1 MSRFDPKNGY
11 QRPHIQMI
19 PLIDIM
25 FFALVF
31 FMILS
36 VYYHVEAQMDIRIP
50 KATEAKET
58 QHSSTAV
65 VINVNTAGEF
75 MVNGD
80 TLTPAGLEELLKKL
94 SILSPDQAVI
104 IRADEKTFHKY
115 IIETLD
121 ICARN
126 NIRDISFATSENPQ
140 E

>member
-1 MSRFDPKNGY
+1 MSRFDPKNAY
-11 QRPHIQMI
+11 DRPVIIQMV

-36 VYYHVEAQMDIRIP
+36 AYYHVESQLDITVPKSAQNKDSVNAP
-50 KATEAKET
+50 NT
-58 QHSSTAV
+58 V
-65 VINVNTAGEF
+65 VINVNATGSYIINGETYN
-75 MVNGD
+75 VD
-80 TLTPAGLEELLKKL
+80 GLDGMLKKL
-94 SILSPDQAVI
+94 SALSHDQAVI

-126 NIRDISFATSENPQ
+126 GIQDISFATSEGQ
-140 E
+140 

>member
-11 QRPHIQMI
+11 ERPHIQLI

-36 VYYHVEAQMDIRIP
+36 VYYHVEAQMDIRVP
-50 KATEAKET
+50 KSTEARDT
-58 QHSSTAV
+58 QRSSTAI

-75 MVNGD
+75 IVNND

-94 SILSPDQAVI
+94 SILSPEQAVI
-104 IRADEKTFHKY
+104 IRADEKTFHKHV
-115 IIETLD
+115 IATLD

-126 NIRDISFATSENPQ
+126 NIRDISFATSENP
-140 E
+140 